1 SSQNIPTKLFGICFH
16 DNLHNS
22 EDATLPNLPTWRQSP
37 VKCALAIAYVVPL
50 LPTERRSIDEIRLE
64 YNSGSVRLTVLGF
77 TRDL

>member
-1 SSQNIPTKLFGICFH
+1 MELTGLAAKPALFVLRVVRFSTMIRG
-16 DNLHNS
+16 
-22 EDATLPNLPTWRQSP
+22 
-37 VKCALAIAYVVPL
+37 VLAIAYVVPL